1 MLWLIKKPQS
11 LSISRGTGVLGTLQ
25 RALVLSLWTK
35 LRRNPGFVSLHHCS
49 SVTLCRSCEIVSV
62 QPEDGV
68 ASVST
73 RQASNSSEAWLMVPS
88 PLLGVSTTFLF
99 FTGEELSLRQMG
111 VGQAEENRDVEEHR
125 DRSS

>member
-1 MLWLIKKPQS
+1 M
-11 LSISRGTGVLGTLQ
+11 
-25 RALVLSLWTK
+25 
-35 LRRNPGFVSLHHCS
+35 
-49 SVTLCRSCEIVSV
+49 
-62 QPEDGV
+62 